1 VPWRGTPKRP
11 PKAVPCAIYAVPCP
25 SGPFGELLV
34 EQLTGEQFR
43 ATGRVGP
50 LAVTGGDA
58 LMLHQLPG
66 VASPV

>member
-1 VPWRGTPKRP
+1 
-11 PKAVPCAIYAVPCP
+11 
-25 SGPFGELLV
+25 V